1 MEWIW
6 KEKPES
12 SMQDASSFRRP
23 ISISTNNWIEVLRFR
38 GKVWAED
45 INLEVTAQTWY
56 VKA

>member
-6 KEKPES
+6 KEKPKNSIQLLVE
-12 SMQDASSFRRP
+12 MLIGRLKLEASC
-23 ISISTNNWIEVLRFR
+23 IELLRFR